1 MDFSSSQERTI
12 AGTEVDAMVAAV
24 FALIGTLL
32 GILGTLAVE
41 LVRGRT
47 ENMHARQQMLQVACA
62 DFVASVSRVL
72 SLAIDVERNPGDA
85 ELTSLL
91 YDAHR
96 EARVHYERLRLV
108 AVSRDTQE
116 SGRHVL
122 RYAYGR
128 LRQAKGKPPRED
140 ERERGPLMMLHDNLM
155 RLYAE
160 VRREMGVPHADEV
173 YREPDEWVGPSGSVP
188 VGGDASSASARESA
202 TGNGC

>member
-1 MDFSSSQERTI
+1 M
-12 AGTEVDAMVAAV
+12 AAAV
-24 FALIGTLL
+24 FALAGTLL

-47 ENMHARQQMLQVACA
+47 ENTHARQQMLQVACA
-62 DFVASVSRVL
+62 DFVASISRML
-72 SLAIDVERNPGDA
+72 SLAIEVEKDSGNT

-91 YDAHR
+91 YETHR

-128 LRQAKGKPPRED
+128 LRQAIGKPPRED
-140 ERERGPLMMLHDNLM
+140 ERELGPVMMAQDSLL
-155 RLYAE
+155 RLYAA
-160 VRREMGVPHADEV
+160 VRYEMGIPHAGEV
-173 YREPDEWVGPSGSVP
+173 YREPDEWLAPTGQPP
-188 VGGDASSASARESA
+188 AQANTSSA
-202 TGNGC
+202 